1 MKIEEFGV
9 QANAHID
16 VPDLPDDFAR
26 GVIVKAR
33 AVERRRKIGSR
44 IAAVALLFAAAI
56 PLGSRFVSHPQDLAA
71 RQPSSPVGIAT
82 YQESDQADA
91 LRLAEATNPDA
102 VSDYLLPN
110 TSTVTQF
117 ASSYSDASWDYD
129 SDWSSN
135 SDGSTGS

>member
-1 MKIEEFGV
+1 VKIEDFGL
-9 QANAHID
+9 QANAHIE
-16 VPDLPDDFAR
+16 VPDLPDGFAR

-56 PLGSRFVSHPQDLAA
+56 PLGSRIVSRPQELAA
-71 RQPSSPVGIAT
+71 RQLSSPVGIAS

-91 LRLAEATNPDA
+91 LRLAEATTPDA

-110 TSTVTQF
+110 TATVTQF
-117 ASSYSDASWDYD
+117 ASSSDASWDYD

>member
-1 MKIEEFGV
+1 MKVDDFGL
-9 QANAHID
+9 QGNAQID
-16 VPDLPDDFAR
+16 LPDLPEGFAR

-56 PLGSRFVSHPQDLAA
+56 PLGSRIVSRPQDLAA
-71 RQPSSPVGIAT
+71 RQALAPEQLAL
-82 YQESDQADA
+82 YQDNDQADA
-91 LRLAEATNPDA
+91 LRLAETTNPDA

-110 TSTVTQF
+110 TATLTQF
-117 ASSYSDASWDYD
+117 ASSDSDASWDYD